1 MKSLLLALKVCTFN
15 LTLLHLERPKL
26 YIILAFLRAIFID
39 EPCRAKLLQRFLT
52 FLFQQKMAANIA
64 FC

>member
-1 MKSLLLALKVCTFN
+1 MKSLFLAPKVCTFN

-26 YIILAFLRAIFID
+26 YINLAFLRAIFID
-39 EPCRAKLLQRFLT
+39 EPCHAKLLQRFLT
-52 FLFQQKMAANIA
+52 FFQQKMAANTA